1 MFTCSTAGSQGP
13 KGETGA
19 KGPKGDS
26 GSFDFLMLMMADV
39 RNDIRA
45 LQRRVFPEQEFPQG
59 DYNFR
64 QHLAWEKRLK
74 ERDRLM
80 RRRGNSNRLNWI
92 VAQVIDISKM
102 LQHILQ
108 PPRHSC
114 LFLYV
119 MSWIFSLHYLLT
131 VENGWLVV
139 RYCEL
144 SIWNGC
150 REFMKIWK
158 ITSRLHCELWYRQHW
173 Y

>member
-92 VAQVIDISKM
+92 VAQVKDISKM
-102 LQHILQ
+102 LQTHFATPSTFMFILI
-108 PPRHSC
+108 RHE
-114 LFLYV
+114 LNILTA
-119 MSWIFSLHYLLT
+119 LLR

-139 RYCEL
+139 MYGEL
-144 SIWNGC
+144 LIWSGC

>member
-1 MFTCSTAGSQGP
+1 MFTWFAAGRQGP

-92 VAQVIDISKM
+92 VAQVIYISKM

-114 LFLYV
+114 LFLYT
-119 MSWIFSLHYLLT
+119 SWAEYSHCITEGWKWLT
-131 VENGWLVV
+131 SSKVLRIIEME
-139 RYCEL
+139 R
-144 SIWNGC
+144 
-150 REFMKIWK
+150 M
-158 ITSRLHCELWYRQHW
+158 
-173 Y
+173 

>member
-1 MFTCSTAGSQGP
+1 MRRFRIFTCFAAGSQGP

-74 ERDRLM
+74 ERDRLL
-80 RRRGNSNRLNWI
+80 RIRGNSNRLN
-92 VAQVIDISKM
+92 
-102 LQHILQ
+102 
-108 PPRHSC
+108 
-114 LFLYV
+114 
-119 MSWIFSLHYLLT
+119 
-131 VENGWLVV
+131 
-139 RYCEL
+139 
-144 SIWNGC
+144 
-150 REFMKIWK
+150 
-158 ITSRLHCELWYRQHW
+158 
-173 Y
+173 